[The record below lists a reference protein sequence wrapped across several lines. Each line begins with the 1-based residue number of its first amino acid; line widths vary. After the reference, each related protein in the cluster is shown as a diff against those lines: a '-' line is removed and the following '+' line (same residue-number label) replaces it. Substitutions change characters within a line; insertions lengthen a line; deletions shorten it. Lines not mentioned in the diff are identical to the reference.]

1 MMSEEA
7 RPGVPVRVLD
17 AAKRDGR
24 GRIGKIERTH
34 GHPSYLAAEVRFEDG
49 STELY
54 WYHELQIIEE
64 FTDRARGKQENRRPS
79 PSRDRNRDRQAS
91 AG

>member
-1 MMSEEA
+1 
-7 RPGVPVRVLD
+7 
-17 AAKRDGR
+17 
-24 GRIGKIERTH
+24 
-34 GHPSYLAAEVRFEDG
+34 VRFEDG

-54 WYHELQIIEE
+54 WYHELQLIEE